1 MAARTGSLGEAARRL
16 LKCENARLVVPIE
29 IISKAQGMALKISD
43 ELPSIVHE
51 PKVELGAEENTIR
64 VWSPNGQLVA
74 LGGVEQNLDIVWVP
88 IGHEELENVWYSFEQ
103 IVSGLLSAGY
113 PGCIDCAGPAATEPW
128 DEAQSRSG
136 FLKSARK
143 K

>member
-1 MAARTGSLGEAARRL
+1 MAARRGSLGEAARRL

-29 IISKAQGMALKISD
+29 IISEAQGLALKISD

-64 VWSPNGQLVA
+64 VWSPNGPLVA
-74 LGGVEQNLDIVWVP
+74 LGGVEQHLDIVWVP
-88 IGHEELENVWYSFEQ
+88 IDRDELETIWHRFEQ
-103 IVSGLLSAGY
+103 IVSDLLSAGY

-128 DEAQSRSG
+128 DEAQSRLG
-136 FLKSARK
+136 F
-143 K
+143 

>member
-1 MAARTGSLGEAARRL
+1 MEARVGSLGEAARRL

-29 IISKAQGMALKISD
+29 IISEAQILALKISD

-64 VWSPNGQLVA
+64 VWSPKGLLVA
-74 LGGVEQNLDIVWVP
+74 LGGSAQNLDIVWVP
-88 IGHEELENVWYSFEQ
+88 IGVNELENVWHSFEQ
-103 IVSGLLSAGY
+103 IVSNLLSVGY

-128 DEAQSRSG
+128 DEAQSRLG
-136 FLKSARK
+136 F
-143 K
+143 

>member
-1 MAARTGSLGEAARRL
+1 MAARAGSLGEAARRL

-29 IISKAQGMALKISD
+29 IISGAQKMSLKIND
-43 ELPSIVHE
+43 ELPSLVHE

-64 VWSPNGQLVA
+64 VWSPNGPLFA
-74 LGGVEQNLDIVWVP
+74 LGGIEQSLDIVWVP
-88 IGHEELENVWYSFEQ
+88 IGRDELEDVWRRFEQ
-103 IVSGLLSAGY
+103 IVSGLLSVGY

-136 FLKSARK
+136 F
-143 K
+143 

>member
-16 LKCENARLVVPIE
+16 LKCEKARLVVPIE
-29 IISKAQGMALKISD
+29 IISEAQRMALKISD

-64 VWSPNGQLVA
+64 VWSLNGPLVA
-74 LGGVEQNLDIVWVP
+74 LGGIEQNLDIVWVP
-88 IGHEELENVWYSFEQ
+88 IGRDELENVWRRFEQ
-103 IVSGLLSAGY
+103 IVSDLLSAGY

-136 FLKSARK
+136 F
-143 K
+143 